1 MYHANALLLGAL
13 CTCTWCLPLCSC
25 VPYSALNFTHTHTHT
40 HTLYPPQEE
49 VHAGLSNKQ
58 PKIVVACLEL
68 FTAALKEFGAKV
80 MDVKKLMKTVPA
92 QLEHKD
98 KNVREAAKGLAVEM
112 YRWLGPALKVS
123 LEGSLKPVQV

>member
-1 MYHANALLLGAL
+1 MYVPYKCFTARSTVYACSVSYSVVVCPALL
-13 CTCTWCLPLCSC
+13 CTS
-25 VPYSALNFTHTHTHT
+25 HTHTHT

>member
-1 MYHANALLLGAL
+1 MGPALH
-13 CTCTWCLPLCSC
+13 
-25 VPYSALNFTHTHTHT
+25 FTHT
-40 HTLYPPQEE
+40 HTLYPLQEE

-58 PKIVVACLEL
+58 PKIVVACLDL

-112 YRWLGPALKVS
+112 YRWLGPALKTS
-123 LEGSLKPVQV
+123 LEGSLKPVQVRMNNYVHTLCTYSMCAYYHYT